1 MLQKYPFF
9 LCIFLTHYCAS
20 SAQQTTEIP
29 EKIGE
34 NTTAFVYI
42 YFNSSYLPNT
52 SDTST
57 SREISTR
64 TEEIP
69 PLFKELFKQVETHFH
84 KKNVS
89 INFKVEVAEVDDHI
103 AVYYTRN
110 ASLNASGTLQNLIM
124 QKSSE
129 AKPPTGI
136 AFYYTNYSLL
146 HKLRRRGD
154 GYTRSVNYEAT
165 TGTFCTEEPSGAVVK
180 HDPNSLST
188 RNTVF
193 AFTQML
199 GASYNSKGIH
209 PRERGPLNNKLIE
222 CQKYSKLK

>member
-1 MLQKYPFF
+1 
-9 LCIFLTHYCAS
+9 
-20 SAQQTTEIP
+20 
-29 EKIGE
+29 
-34 NTTAFVYI
+34 
-42 YFNSSYLPNT
+42 
-52 SDTST
+52 
-57 SREISTR
+57 
-64 TEEIP
+64 
-69 PLFKELFKQVETHFH
+69 
-84 KKNVS
+84 
-89 INFKVEVAEVDDHI
+89 
-103 AVYYTRN
+103 
-110 ASLNASGTLQNLIM
+110 
-124 QKSSE
+124 
-129 AKPPTGI
+129 
-136 AFYYTNYSLL
+136 YSLL